1 MQMIPFSLPLLVLS
15 CMISG
20 ASQMYAACVIT
31 DNPPSWKAYGW
42 FAGLLTLHCIIA
54 LVTGLKDSPYL
65 LPMTIILNML
75 PMYLSFGLKGWKLI
89 QRFFMVYTLLILCE
103 LSLVP
108 LLQIFNEEQVQAG
121 RYFQTPVCLIT
132 QLYLAAVVY
141 TFVHV
146 YAYFRNL
153 WSSKINLSVVG
164 RFARVLLMIV
174 VLSILY
180 ARADP
185 AEVSVVGQRAV
196 LERVNSEFFVIAI
209 LTGVSASYLYQDIQY
224 TLLHRQNKALTQQQE
239 QQDLLLHRSRM
250 FHHNLANILCGLQ
263 GTIHSRDFSAI
274 DHYCDA
280 IVKRCQM
287 INNENVQALRQIP
300 RPAVSLLIQQKILD
314 ANEAEI
320 PFYVHADNDL
330 RYRGWKDDDMCQL
343 LGVLLDNAL
352 EAAARSDAP
361 YISMELHTLRRG
373 MELVVRNTWG
383 TEEKDPAPL
392 VSTAPSR
399 GLGLPSVKALLARYP
414 RTTFSL
420 YHRDRYVEAHLIFS

>member
-42 FAGLLTLHCIIA
+42 FAGLLTLQCIIA

-65 LPMTIILNML
+65 LPMNIVFAILPL
-75 PMYLSFGLKGWKLI
+75 ILSLRIKGWKLI
-89 QRFFMVYTLLILCE
+89 LQFFVYFTVLMACE
-103 LSLVP
+103 VVVLPFMRL
-108 LLQIFNEEQVQAG
+108 FTEEQMQAG
-121 RYFQTPVCLIT
+121 RYFQSPVCLVT
-132 QLYLAAVVY
+132 QLFLAVCIY
-141 TFVHV
+141 TFMQIYSVV
-146 YAYFRNL
+146 RNL
-153 WSSKINLSVVG
+153 VARRANLSVVG
-164 RFARVLLMIV
+164 RSVRV
-174 VLSILY
+174 VLMLVVFCFLY
-180 ARADP
+180 AKADP
-185 AEVSVVGQRAV
+185 QEINDIGQFAV
-196 LERVNSEFFVIAI
+196 LVSMNDEFVVLTI
-209 LTGVSASYLYQDIQY
+209 LAGVSASYLYQDIQY

-263 GTIHSRDFSAI
+263 GTIHSRNFSAI

-361 YISMELHTLRRG
+361 YISMELHSLRRG